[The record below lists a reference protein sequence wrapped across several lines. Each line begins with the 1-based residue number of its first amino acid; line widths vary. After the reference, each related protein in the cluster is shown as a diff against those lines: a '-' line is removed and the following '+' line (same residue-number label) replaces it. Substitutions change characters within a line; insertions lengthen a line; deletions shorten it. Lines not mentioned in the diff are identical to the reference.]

1 MTNKEIA
8 RVLYEMAAYL
18 DMQGID
24 FKPRAYEK
32 AASQIADLETEA
44 SEIYKRD
51 GLKGLTKISYIG
63 KSMAE
68 HIEDLIKTGTYAE
81 YQRMKRDVPVDV
93 SELMQIEGLGPKKI
107 FELWKK
113 LKIRNLADL
122 EQAATSGKIRTLSNF
137 GEKSE
142 QKILKGL
149 SFLHKSAGRQL
160 LGYVLPEAKN
170 LEQAIRTLPE
180 VKGAFLTGSIRRRK
194 ETIGDIDLVIVSQK
208 PEKVMKS
215 FTNIPMVAHVI
226 GTGPSKTSIKL
237 TNGMNIDLRVV
248 PEESLGA
255 ALVYFTG
262 SKDHCIALREIAI
275 KKELK
280 LNEYGLYKG
289 NRSIAGKTEQEIYHA
304 LGLEFIEP
312 EMRENCGEIQLA
324 KEKRLPKLIEYGDLK
339 GDLQVQTNWT
349 DGEHSMEEMA
359 LAAEKQGLE
368 YIVITDHTQ
377 SLAMMGSDQMK
388 LMKQM
393 KEIDLLNDKL
403 RKDAHK
409 IQVLKGA
416 EVNIMKDGTLDMP
429 DEILAQL
436 DVVGAAVHSFMHLT
450 RDEQTK
456 RVLKAMENPNV
467 DILFHPTSRK
477 ILARDPIDVDME
489 AVIDCAKRTDTVLEI
504 DAHPD
509 RLDLR
514 DEWIRRSLEAGVKLS
529 IDSDA
534 HSVSH
539 FRHLEFGIAQAR
551 RGWATKKDI
560 VNTKPVKEFLSL
572 LKNGKPKSK
581 RKGK

>member
-8 RVLYEMAAYL
+8 RILYEMAAYL
-18 DMQGID
+18 EMQGID

-32 AASQIADLETEA
+32 VAAQVAEMETEA
-44 SEIYKRD
+44 SEIYKQD
-51 GLKGLTKISYIG
+51 GLKGLTKISYVG

-68 HIEDLIKTGTYAE
+68 HIEDLIKSGTFAE
-81 YQRMKRDVPVDV
+81 YQRMKHDVPVDV

-113 LKIRNLADL
+113 LKIRNLAEL
-122 EQAATSGKIRTLSNF
+122 EEAANSGKIRTLSNF

-149 SFLHKSAGRQL
+149 SFLRKSAGRQL
-160 LGYVLPEAKN
+160 LGYVLPEARQ
-170 LEQAIRTLPE
+170 LEQAVRGLPE
-180 VKGAFLTGSIRRRK
+180 VTEAMLTGSLRRRK
-194 ETIGDIDLVIVSQK
+194 ETIGDIDLVVVSKK
-208 PEKVMKS
+208 PDKVMEG
-215 FTNIPMVAHVI
+215 FRNLPMVAHVI
-226 GTGPSKTSIKL
+226 GSGSTKTSIKL
-237 TNGMNIDLRVV
+237 KNGSNVDLRVV
-248 PEESLGA
+248 PEDSLGA

-289 NRSIAGKTEQEIYHA
+289 NRCIAGKTEQEIYHA
-304 LGLEFIEP
+304 LGLEFVEP
-312 EMRENCGEIQLA
+312 EMRENLGEIKLA
-324 KEKRLPKLIEYGDLK
+324 KEKRLPKLIEYGELK

-393 KEIDLLNDKL
+393 KEIDVLNDKL
-403 RKDAHK
+403 RKNGHK
-409 IQVLKGA
+409 ILVLKGA

-429 DEILAQL
+429 DEILSQL

-450 RDEQTK
+450 REEQTK
-456 RVLKAMENPNV
+456 RVLRAMENPNV

-489 AVIDCAKRTDTVLEI
+489 AVINCAKRTDTVLEI

-534 HSVSH
+534 HSKSH

-572 LKNGKPKSK
+572 LKNGKSKPKRKSK
-581 RKGK
+581 

>member
-44 SEIYKRD
+44 AELYKRD
-51 GLKGLTKISYIG
+51 GLKGLTKISYVG

-68 HIEDLIKTGTYAE
+68 HIQDLINTGTFSE
-81 YQRMKRDVPVDV
+81 YQQMKRDVPVDV

-149 SFLHKSAGRQL
+149 SFLRKSAGRQL

-194 ETIGDIDLVIVSQK
+194 ETIGDIDLVVVSEK

-359 LAAEKQGLE
+359 LAAEKQGLD

-377 SLAMMGSDQMK
+377 SLAMMGSDEMK

-393 KEIDLLNDKL
+393 KEIDILNDKL
-403 RKDAHK
+403 RKEGHK

-436 DVVGAAVHSFMHLT
+436 DVVGAAVHSFMHLS
-450 RDEQTK
+450 REEQTK

>member
-32 AASQIADLETEA
+32 AAAQIAGLETEA
-44 SEIYKRD
+44 SELYKRE
-51 GLKGLTKISYIG
+51 GLKGLTNISYVG

-68 HIEDLIKTGTYAE
+68 HIQDLINTGTFAE

-137 GEKSE
+137 GQKSE

-149 SFLHKSAGRQL
+149 SFLQKSAGRQL
-160 LGYVLPEAKN
+160 LGYVLPEARN
-170 LEQAIRTLPE
+170 LEQAIRTLPD

-194 ETIGDIDLVIVSQK
+194 ETIGDIDLVVVSDK

-215 FTNIPMVAHVI
+215 FENIPMVAHVI
-226 GTGPSKTSIKL
+226 GGGRSKTSIKL
-237 TNGMNIDLRVV
+237 TNGMSIDLRVV

-324 KEKRLPKLIEYGDLK
+324 KEKRLPKLIQYGDLK

-359 LAAEKQGLE
+359 IAAEKQGLE

-403 RKDAHK
+403 QKDGHK

-416 EVNIMKDGTLDMP
+416 EVNIMKDGSLDMP

-450 RDEQTK
+450 REEQTT

-489 AVIDCAKRTDTVLEI
+489 AVIDCAKKTDTVLEI

-514 DEWIRRSLEAGVKLS
+514 DEWIRRSLEVGVKLS

-551 RGWATKKDI
+551 RGWATKKDV
-560 VNTKPVKEFLSL
+560 VNTKPIKEFLSL
-572 LKNGKPKSK
+572 LKNGKSKSK

>member
-377 SLAMMGSDQMK
+377 SLAMMGSDQIK

-403 RKDAHK
+403 RKNAHK